1 MGILLQTSQYLLL
14 CFVFLKLAY
23 AAPCLHGNGTGN
35 LSSIYGVPP

>member
-14 CFVFLKLAY
+14 FFFKLAY